1 MRIYKNPFLS
11 NCDAVLLG
19 KCFLTVRTQ
28 RHGVTCQNNWTL
40 NHTAAKASNLTCVSS
55 YLQQT
60 ASNVYIELICTYK
73 IRFHFL
79 YTHIYVL
86 RYSTNVVWLHFLV
99 PFVAYFTVYSRPIL

>member
-1 MRIYKNPFLS
+1 MRIYNKPVLS

-40 NHTAAKASNLTCVSS
+40 NHTAAKISNFACVNS

-60 ASNVYIELICTYK
+60 ASNVYIELI
-73 IRFHFL
+73 
-79 YTHIYVL
+79 
-86 RYSTNVVWLHFLV
+86 
-99 PFVAYFTVYSRPIL
+99 FT